1 MSVCTQTN
9 NRDMGGRG
17 YFPPGLHTGRRTCLS
32 PRGGPARRHLFTL
45 SAWGDV
51 RCLPVK
57 RSGASGRGEGTA
69 RVGGAIGRRER
80 ATREGGACGWRKRAA
95 REGGASGRRGSGVA
109 MFVLTP
115 RVSSSKRR
123 SASITACLTQA
134 GGARG
139 RREWAARAGGAGG
152 RRKRAARAGGAR
164 GWHEVMVCRLR
175 ADGAAC
181 TGRSRLAAVGSL
193 RICDGPPVDPEGCP
207 GNSRCGPEG
216 SSGFC
221 RRIRRGEVPLLVSPR
236 SWAVFPAGRVK
247 TRVRRDR
254 SRRATKARG
263 RRRRGPRKRRAR
275 VR

>member
-1 MSVCTQTN
+1 MRRPTTLTLCPHPPACTPPLSGVGTTAPKHLKSRVGTDGEGRKRGEKQSLCSPRLCPPVHHRRQALSRRTADSSGTSMSVCTQTN

-109 MFVLTP
+109 ML
-115 RVSSSKRR
+115 
-123 SASITACLTQA
+123 CL
-134 GGARG
+134 R
-139 RREWAARAGGAGG
+139 
-152 RRKRAARAGGAR
+152 
-164 GWHEVMVCRLR
+164 HVCRHQN
-175 ADGAAC
+175 GA
-181 TGRSRLAAVGSL
+181 V
-193 RICDGPPVDPEGCP
+193 PV
-207 GNSRCGPEG
+207 
-216 SSGFC
+216 
-221 RRIRRGEVPLLVSPR
+221 
-236 SWAVFPAGRVK
+236 
-247 TRVRRDR
+247 
-254 SRRATKARG
+254 
-263 RRRRGPRKRRAR
+263 
-275 VR
+275 